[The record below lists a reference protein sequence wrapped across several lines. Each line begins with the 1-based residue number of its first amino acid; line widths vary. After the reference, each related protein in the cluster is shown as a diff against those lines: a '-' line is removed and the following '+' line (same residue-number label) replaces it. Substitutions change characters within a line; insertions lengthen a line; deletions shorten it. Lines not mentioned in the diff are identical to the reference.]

1 MTPRWRMI
9 LGDVPLPA
17 LAAAAALVAL
27 QVAALWSLGQPWIS
41 ASGRILLWSNN
52 PLSPETSQQIADWY
66 SLSHLVHGFLF
77 YGLLRLLFPRL
88 PFATRLLLAMGLE
101 ISWEFAEN
109 TPMVIE
115 AYRKQALAIGYSGD
129 SILNSLS
136 DTMMMSLGFLFASR
150 APVWATVATGLALEA
165 LAALVI
171 RDGLTLNLLNFL
183 YPIPIIERW
192 QAGYA
197 LTATSL
203 LLPLRGRGS
212 TKRS

>member
-1 MTPRWRMI
+1 MLNRA
-9 LGDVPLPA
+9 VPIA
-17 LAAAAALVAL
+17 LLLLAL
-27 QVAALWSLGQPWIS
+27 QVGALLALGQPWIS
-41 ASGRILLWSNN
+41 ASGQILLWSNN

-88 PFATRLLLAMGLE
+88 PFSTRLLLAMGLE

-115 AYRKQALAIGYSGD
+115 AYRRQALAIGYSGD

-150 APVWATVATGLALEA
+150 APVWATVAAGVGLEA

-171 RDGLTLNLLNFL
+171 RDGLVLNLLNFL
-183 YPIPIIERW
+183 YPIPFIERW

-203 LLPLRGRGS
+203 PLPRWRRRR
-212 TKRS
+212 TKQP

>member
-1 MTPRWRMI
+1 MI
-9 LGDVPLPA
+9 MRLDNSGLGSGA
-17 LAAAAALVAL
+17 LLVAAALLAL
-27 QVAALWSLGQPWIS
+27 QVGALWSLGQPWIS
-41 ASGRILLWSNN
+41 ASGQILLWSNN

-66 SLSHLVHGFLF
+66 SLSHMVHGFLF
-77 YGLLRLLFPRL
+77 YGLLRFFCPRL

-150 APVWATVATGLALEA
+150 AAVWVTVASGIGLEI
-165 LAALVI
+165 LAALAI
-171 RDGLTLNLLNFL
+171 RDGLVLNLLNFL
-183 YPIPIIERW
+183 YPIPFIERW

-197 LTATSL
+197 LTAT
-203 LLPLRGRGS
+203 LLPLPEWRRQR